1 MFLFYTT
8 RKHQKSSGNV
18 CRKWAKTLYSS
29 HGGVQFSLAC
39 LYLKF
44 MQTVLYKNNV
54 SSYLV
59 GFPAL
64 GEPII
69 LLEAV
74 IFFLSFFFGLIFIY

>member
-18 CRKWAKTLYSS
+18 
-29 HGGVQFSLAC
+29 
-39 LYLKF
+39 LKF

-74 IFFLSFFFGLIFIY
+74 VFFVHSFSAWFSFINPSTTNVPHPI

>member
-18 CRKWAKTLYSS
+18 CRKWAKTLYFS
-29 HGGVQFSLAC
+29 HGGVQFSLAY

-59 GFPAL
+59 VFPAL

-74 IFFLSFFFGLIFIY
+74 GFFVHSFSA